1 MSSGDLGVKE
11 SSNRSISIEEDIKV
25 TWEVEVEVQRL

>member
-25 TWEVEVEVQRL
+25 T